1 MDNEFVLPGG
11 IFSGIDSEIIDLN
24 NDRFWRYDIAIKKL
38 TSEDLIYELNRT
50 RKVVAF
56 SYELQ
61 KKLKGDLAAH
71 RNGVIAKK
79 IEEELSSCE
88 DERVYIVD
96 RFYRLQKEVAKRKLV
111 GRVLP
116 DLTFELV

>member
-1 MDNEFVLPGG
+1 MDNEFALTGG
-11 IFSGIDSEIIDLN
+11 ILSGMTSELIDLN
-24 NDRFWRYDIAIKKL
+24 QDRFWRYDIAIKKL
-38 TSEDLIYELNRT
+38 TSEDLVYELNRT

-61 KKLKGDLAAH
+61 KKLKEDLASH
-71 RNGVIAKK
+71 KNGVIANK
-79 IEEELSSCE
+79 IEEELNSCE
-88 DERVYIVD
+88 DERAYIVD
-96 RFYRLQKEVAKRKLV
+96 RFYRLQKEVARRKLV